1 MDTKT
6 ADKDK
11 FHYKNYKVKM
21 ILSLSLVILVFA
33 GVFALTEWG
42 KSLTPARTITVSAD
56 SKVAIAPDLA
66 EISFSVI
73 TEGTNPTLIQTQNT
87 TKMNAAIQYVKEK
100 GIEAKDIKTSNYN
113 LQPKYEYDRITRTT
127 YISGYTLT
135 QTAIVKIRD
144 LSRIAEIVAGL
155 PGLGVNEI
163 SSVRFS
169 IEDPD
174 KFLADTRKEAFE
186 KAFDKAKAM
195 ASMNRVS
202 LGKVVGFSESTGSYV
217 RYDYALEKAP
227 LASMGGAAAPTPTIE
242 PGSEEITVY
251 VTVRYE
257 IK

>member
-11 FHYKNYKVKM
+11 AYYKNYKVKM
-21 ILSLSLVILVFA
+21 ILSLSLVILIFA

-42 KSLTPARTITVSAD
+42 KSLTPARTVTVSAD

-66 EISFSVI
+66 EVSFSVI
-73 TEGTNPTLIQTQNT
+73 TEGANPTTLQIENT
-87 TKMNAAIQYVKEK
+87 TKMNAAIQYVKGK
-100 GIEAKDIKTSNYN
+100 GIEAKDVKTSNYN
-113 LQPKYEYDRITRTT
+113 LQPKYEYDRINRTT

-135 QTAIVKIRD
+135 QTIIIKIRD
-144 LSRIAEIVAGL
+144 LSKIAEIVAGL

-174 KFLADTRKEAFE
+174 KFLADTRKEAFD
-186 KAFDKAKAM
+186 KAFEKAKAM

-202 LGKVVGFSESTGSYV
+202 LGKVVGFSESTNNYI
-217 RYDYALEKAP
+217 RYDYSLEKTAAMGAGVVPAP
-227 LASMGGAAAPTPTIE
+227 VPTIE

-251 VTVRYE
+251 VTVIYE